1 MIPQK
6 LKLISLMP
14 LAVVCFALAPPAG
27 AAGLSPAPDGGY
39 PGGTT
44 AEGDFA
50 LAILTTGAHNTAL
63 GFAALNGTT
72 TGGDNTAIGNG
83 ALFAG
88 GNGGFNV
95 ATGVGALLN
104 NTNAFNS
111 ADGYNALFS
120 NTGGQGNTGT
130 GFAALNG
137 NSAGSGNTGSGFG
150 ALFASTGSG
159 NTAIGTLAGA
169 GVITANG
176 VTCLGAGAF
185 GQNAT
190 NTTWIA
196 NVYATPTIS
205 ATFQPVQVS
214 NTGQLGAPTSSIRFK
229 HDVKPMD
236 KTSEALLALK
246 PVTFHYKNDSTN
258 TAQFGLIAEEVA
270 KVNPDLIVRDNK
282 GEIFSVRYDAVN
294 AMLLNEFLKQHR
306 MVEEQAA
313 TIAQLKSG
321 MDALVATVKEQA
333 SQIQKVSAQVELSK
347 PAPQTVANK

>member
-1 MIPQK
+1 
-6 LKLISLMP
+6 MP
-14 LAVVCFALAPPAG
+14 LVVVCFALAPPAG

-50 LAILTTGAHNTAL
+50 LAILTSGVHNTAL
-63 GFAALNGTT
+63 GFGALNGTT
-72 TGGDNTAIGNG
+72 TGGDNTAVGNG
-83 ALFAG
+83 ALFFG

-95 ATGVGALLN
+95 ATGVAALFQ
-104 NTNAFNS
+104 NTNAFNT

-120 NTGGQGNTGT
+120 NTSGSGNTGT

-137 NSAGSGNTGSGFG
+137 NSLGNANAAVGFG
-150 ALFASTGSG
+150 ALFAATGSG

-169 GVITANG
+169 AVGSASG
-176 VTCLGAGAF
+176 VTALGAGAI
-185 GQNAT
+185 GANT
-190 NTTWIA
+190 SNTTWIA

-205 ATFQPVQVS
+205 AVFQPVQVS
-214 NTGQLGAPTSSIRFK
+214 NTGQLGAPASSIRFK

-258 TAQFGLIAEEVA
+258 TAQFGLIAEDVA
-270 KVNPDLIVRDNK
+270 KVNPDLIVRNNK

-306 MVEEQAA
+306 MVEQQAA

-333 SQIQKVSAQVELSK
+333 SQIQKVSAQVELNK
-347 PAPQTVANK
+347 RAPQAVANK